1 MECEAMSDMLVVLG
15 SIILYGLVVYII
27 QVKILKLD
35 PYKDPWEGDI

>member
-1 MECEAMSDMLVVLG
+1 MIDMFMVLG
-15 SIILYGLVVYII
+15 SIVLYGLAVYII

>member
-1 MECEAMSDMLVVLG
+1 MSDMFMVLG

>member
-1 MECEAMSDMLVVLG
+1 MNDMLVVLG
-15 SIILYGLVVYII
+15 SSILYGLVVYII

>member
-1 MECEAMSDMLVVLG
+1 MSDMLVVLG

>member
-1 MECEAMSDMLVVLG
+1 MNDMLVVLG

>member
-1 MECEAMSDMLVVLG
+1 MNDMLIVLG